1 METEAEV
8 HADARRLVD
17 GAWRL
22 RKLTIWLEALIGVP
36 GMIVGF
42 SLWANP
48 MAPDMAKFLL
58 MFSPFLVAIPFV
70 AYRLLTQ
77 RTRPRAAVL
86 WVRRFHRG
94 SRSTAEQKFLEYTVM
109 DWGQL
114 ITLADDSVDTDT
126 ASRMMLT
133 WKYYVIAAV
142 ALAITALMTHSGVAA
157 FVGGLIGFAV
167 FLFARWKRARV
178 DLGDARVKLT
188 NIVRAMHSRRMPSS
202 ESVVLKCPRD
212 SDLWRE
218 VIVELSKTIDA
229 AILSP
234 AEGSPQVDWEI
245 STLASRLG
253 TEKMLVLTEGDEPAL
268 SLPQTVKVLNI
279 PTKIPWWAEQYW
291 RAAAITLG
299 SAILTSRRQSI
310 ASKDS

>member
-1 METEAEV
+1 METEADV

-36 GMIVGF
+36 GMILGF
-42 SLWANP
+42 SPWASPLASNI
-48 MAPDMAKFLL
+48 LV
-58 MFSPFLVAIPFV
+58 FSPFLVVIPFA
-70 AYRLLTQ
+70 AYRLWTQ

-94 SRSTAEQKFLEYTVM
+94 SRATAEQKFLEYTVM

-133 WKYYVIAAV
+133 WKYYVIAAT
-142 ALAITALMTHSGVAA
+142 ALAITSLMTHSGVTA
-157 FVGGLIGFAV
+157 FVGGLIGIAV

-178 DLGDARVKLT
+178 DLGDTRVKLT
-188 NIVRAMHSRRMPSS
+188 KIVRAMRSRRMPSS
-202 ESVVLKCPRD
+202 QSVVLKCPRD

-218 VIVELSKTIDA
+218 VIVELSQTIDA

-245 STLASRLG
+245 RTLASRLG
-253 TEKMLVLTEGDEPAL
+253 EEKMLVLTDGGEPGL
-268 SLPQTVKVLNI
+268 SLPQSVKVLNI

-291 RAAAITLG
+291 RSAAITVG
-299 SAILTSRRQSI
+299 SAILTSRRQSN
-310 ASKDS
+310 APKDS

>member
-1 METEAEV
+1 METEADV

-36 GMIVGF
+36 GMILGF
-42 SLWANP
+42 SPWANP
-48 MAPDMAKFLL
+48 LASNFLV
-58 MFSPFLVAIPFV
+58 FSPFLVVIPFA
-70 AYRLLTQ
+70 AYRLWTQ

-94 SRSTAEQKFLEYTVM
+94 SRATAEQKFLEYTVM

-133 WKYYVIAAV
+133 WKYYVIAAT

-167 FLFARWKRARV
+167 FLFARWKRAGV
-178 DLGDARVKLT
+178 DLGDTRVKLT
-188 NIVRAMHSRRMPSS
+188 KIVRAMRSRRMPSS
-202 ESVVLKCPRD
+202 QSVVLKCPRD

-218 VIVELSKTIDA
+218 VIVELSQTIDA

-245 STLASRLG
+245 RTLASRLG
-253 TEKMLVLTEGDEPAL
+253 EEKMLVLTDGGEPGL
-268 SLPQTVKVLNI
+268 SLPQSVKVLSI

-291 RAAAITLG
+291 RSAAITVG

>member
-1 METEAEV
+1 METEADV

-48 MAPDMAKFLL
+48 LASDMAKFLL
-58 MFSPFLVAIPFV
+58 IFSPFLVAIPLA

-94 SRSTAEQKFLEYTVM
+94 SRATAEQKFLEYTVM

-133 WKYYVIAAV
+133 WKYYIVVAAG
-142 ALAITALMTHSGVAA
+142 LAITALMTHSGVAA
-157 FVGGLIGFAV
+157 FVGGLIGFGV
-167 FLFARWKRARV
+167 VLFARWKHARV
-178 DLGDARVKLT
+178 DLGDTRAKLT
-188 NIVRAMHSRRMPSS
+188 KIVRAMRSRRMPSS
-202 ESVVLKCPRD
+202 GSVVLKCPRD

-218 VIVELSKTIDA
+218 VIVELSQTIDA

-245 STLASRLG
+245 RTLANKLG
-253 TEKMLVLTEGDEPAL
+253 AEKMLVLTDGGEPGL
-268 SLPQTVKVLNI
+268 PLPQSVKVLNI

-291 RAAAITLG
+291 RAAAITVG